1 MFLQLVGTGAVDEA
15 TLSLQKLEDPERR
28 KPGLQ
33 KQQLWI
39 YWTQGHS
46 WLRVLGMSE
55 AGNHPSQS
63 FLRSWGTQ
71 PPGLSSIMS
80 SLEASK
86 KHNQTR
92 PVGTLLEGTLPR
104 ARVPSVTR
112 RTHQHCLKGNTF
124 HQPKGVA
131 SSPAKPRRK
140 KDAGGSV
147 RKDWASDY
155 LGFIPAPSLG
165 QEGQVSVPSAGSL
178 G

>member
-92 PVGTLLEGTLPR
+92 PVGAVLEGTLPR
-104 ARVPSVTR
+104 ARVPSFA
-112 RTHQHCLKGNTF
+112 RTGQHC
-124 HQPKGVA
+124 
-131 SSPAKPRRK
+131 
-140 KDAGGSV
+140 
-147 RKDWASDY
+147 
-155 LGFIPAPSLG
+155 
-165 QEGQVSVPSAGSL
+165 
-178 G
+178 